1 MKKNIPFPKICE
13 HKKIIRLP
21 SVCIEKKL
29 EKIVKKTQKQN
40 NFFQKIRL
48 LTALSN
54 MAFDPLPF
62 DKKAQFSQIRLERLC
77 DSLILID
84 FAEIVREAKA
94 IRLSPLA
101 ILL

>member
-1 MKKNIPFPKICE
+1 MY
-13 HKKIIRLP
+13 R
-21 SVCIEKKL
+21 KKL

-62 DKKAQFSQIRLERLC
+62 DKKAQFSQKRLERLC

-101 ILL
+101 ILLWVTHILLCII